1 MSGITYNY
9 LLKFII
15 IDNTTVSKS
24 NILLKYVHNKFVNE
38 YQSTVGVEFG
48 AKNIDIEGQTFRI
61 QIWDTT
67 GQENFRCLT
76 RSYFKNSV
84 CAIITYD
91 ITNKQS
97 FDNIQD
103 WINEVR
109 NQVSNKVLLVLVGN
123 KIDLE
128 KERIVNYDEGK
139 KFAEDNDMLFIETSA
154 LNGNGINQL
163 FNMCC
168 NDIYEK
174 IKHNYYDFND
184 ERCGIKKEIEGN
196 FELFPN
202 VEDNKNVKEKKCCS

>member
-15 IDNTTVSKS
+15 IGDPAVGKS

-103 WINEVR
+103 WINEIK
-109 NQVSNKVLLVLVGN
+109 NQSSKDILLVLVGN

>member
-15 IDNTTVSKS
+15 IGDPAVGKS

>member
-15 IDNTTVSKS
+15 IGDPAVGKS

-103 WINEVR
+103 WINEVK

>member
-15 IDNTTVSKS
+15 IGDPAVGKS

-103 WINEVR
+103 WINEVK

-202 VEDNKNVKEKKCCS
+202 VEEYKNVKEKKCCS